1 MKGKLANGVGSQ
13 SNALYVDLVVS
24 IPCVTVCHHS
34 STGLYRSLSA
44 QRLSELPLPCVTVCH
59 HSSTGLYRILSTK
72 RLSERTVFLTQHSL
86 VQSGALENISLLKRA
101 LFHVVCLLVTHL
113 LIKIN
118 YLVIRL
124 VSLQYTL
131 THKYAFSLRWI

>member
-1 MKGKLANGVGSQ
+1 VKGKLANGVGSQ

-24 IPCVTVCHHS
+24 IPCVNVCHHS

-59 HSSTGLYRILSTK
+59 HSSTGLYPILSAK

-101 LFHVVCLLVTHL
+101 MFHVVCLLVSYSF
-113 LIKIN
+113 IN
-118 YLVIRL
+118 
-124 VSLQYTL
+124 
-131 THKYAFSLRWI
+131 KN